1 MMLSAVPPSH
11 LITIDPLS
19 KPPPSLP
26 STPTPLDHHPSKPCT
41 TFQSSQSFEI
51 SSNSFAS
58 QPISVELEMSDL
70 QHTPLQFEDLPIEIH
85 EAVLDHLFG
94 VRGAALAS
102 VTPAS
107 STASSWSKT
116 LRHPRRKALSDL
128 ALVSRSWRPLVQ
140 ERIYRHIQVKGTTD
154 GLQESAEWFSSH
166 PHLGPYVRH
175 IEIWVPVW
183 GDRLPRPH
191 ALQSGRRE
199 INAGES
205 LAPADSI
212 ALLQSVTDGIEHGRT
227 NHNFRFANRN
237 ATLQQIFYHVA
248 CFFPDA
254 KMLTLEGGHCKKP
267 PMIKHFC
274 SDSTY
279 EQRLE
284 VLPNI
289 QTFIMRGAW
298 NIMREYDHWCNIVS
312 ALPNIR
318 EWNCTYA
325 KPKREAQATI
335 SKILTTFPR
344 GLSRL
349 NISLEGFCS
358 KTNSQARW
366 LGACQVERHLCRL
379 LGDIVPQLE
388 SLTFTG
394 KVCSTL
400 FNVARAA
407 TIKSERRSRLKAI
420 DLVVKACCCEQSKLE
435 GNLKFALDHSG
446 ITNMTFINS
455 FENLIIA
462 AAKSLDSLTAIQF
475 MRIRY
480 IDLDSIWGL
489 LNPYYQLV
497 GNTCTGLWS
506 EEILE
511 TLHATRPMIQFEV
524 LDDGI
529 LPEYGINSH
538 TGTGAFPRSR
548 PRSMKASAYEFIAD
562 KSKS

>member
-298 NIMREYDHWCNIVS
+298 NIMREYDHWCNI
-312 ALPNIR
+312 
-318 EWNCTYA
+318 
-325 KPKREAQATI
+325 
-335 SKILTTFPR
+335 
-344 GLSRL
+344 
-349 NISLEGFCS
+349 
-358 KTNSQARW
+358 
-366 LGACQVERHLCRL
+366 
-379 LGDIVPQLE
+379 
-388 SLTFTG
+388 
-394 KVCSTL
+394 
-400 FNVARAA
+400 
-407 TIKSERRSRLKAI
+407 
-420 DLVVKACCCEQSKLE
+420 
-435 GNLKFALDHSG
+435 
-446 ITNMTFINS
+446 
-455 FENLIIA
+455 NLIIA

>member
-1 MMLSAVPPSH
+1 MLSTVPPPH
-11 LITIDPLS
+11 LIAIDPLL
-19 KPPPSLP
+19 KPSPPTTLE
-26 STPTPLDHHPSKPCT
+26 THPSEPCI
-41 TFQSSQSFEI
+41 TFQTPHQFNI
-51 SSNSFAS
+51 SSDSFVS
-58 QPISVELEMSDL
+58 QPESVELEMSDL
-70 QHTPLQFEDLPIEIH
+70 DYTPLQFEDLPTEIH

-116 LRHPRRKALSDL
+116 LRHPRRKALADL
-128 ALVSRSWRPLVQ
+128 ALVSRTWRPLVQ

-166 PHLGPYVRH
+166 PHLGPHVRH

-191 ALQSGRRE
+191 GLQPNRRE
-199 INAGES
+199 ISDAES
-205 LAPADSI
+205 QHAADSV
-212 ALLQSVTDGIEHGRT
+212 ALLQAVTDSMEHGRT

-248 CFFPDA
+248 CFFPES

-274 SDSTY
+274 DDSIG
-279 EQRLE
+279 EQCLE
-284 VLPNI
+284 ILPNI

-298 NIMREYDHWCNIVS
+298 NIMREYDHWCNVSS
-312 ALPNIR
+312 ALPNMR

-335 SKILTTFPR
+335 SRILTTFPR
-344 GLSRL
+344 GLTRL

-358 KTNSQARW
+358 KTNPQSRLLNEPQA
-366 LGACQVERHLCRL
+366 ERHLCRL

-400 FNVARAA
+400 FTAARTA
-407 TIKSERRSRLKAI
+407 TIKSEMRSRLKAV
-420 DLVVKACCCEQSKLE
+420 DLVVKACCCDQAKLE
-435 GNLKFALDHSG
+435 GSLNFVGDHSG
-446 ITNMTFINS
+446 ITNMTFIKA
-455 FENLIIA
+455 FEKLIVA
-462 AAKSLDSLTAIQF
+462 AVKSLDSLTAIQF

-480 IDLDSIWGL
+480 IDLDSICGL

-497 GNTCTGLWS
+497 GNNCTGLWS

-511 TLHATRPMIQFEV
+511 ALHTTRPTTQFEV

-529 LPEYGINSH
+529 LPEYGVNSH
-538 TGTGAFPRSR
+538 TGTTAYPRSR
-548 PRSMKASAYEFIAD
+548 PRSMRTSAYEIIAD
-562 KSKS
+562 KSKP